1 MLLIL
6 TWGAYLAGALGTLP
20 YEPGSSATT
29 RIPTTDCG
37 ILTDF
42 LSIRLV
48 RGQDLERGW
57 LELNH
62 ALQKLLY

>member
-1 MLLIL
+1 MLLVL
-6 TWGAYLAGALGTLP
+6 LWGAYLAGAL
-20 YEPGSSATT
+20 SATT

-42 LSIRLV
+42 RSVRLV

-57 LELNH
+57 LEVNP

>member
-6 TWGAYLAGALGTLP
+6 TWDAYLAGALGTLHD
-20 YEPGSSATT
+20 EPGASATT

-42 LSIRLV
+42 RYIRLV